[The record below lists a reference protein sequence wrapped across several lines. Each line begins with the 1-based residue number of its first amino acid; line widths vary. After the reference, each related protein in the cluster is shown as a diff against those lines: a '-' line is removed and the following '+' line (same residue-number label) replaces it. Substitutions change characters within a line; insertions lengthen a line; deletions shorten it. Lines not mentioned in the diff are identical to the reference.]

1 MRGSLAGKEVRST
14 SETDKTIDG
23 TQPQVMPSKGDRGKA
38 AEVHIPDYV
47 MWDFGF
53 SEKTHVGRA
62 GR

>member
-1 MRGSLAGKEVRST
+1 MRGSPAGKEVRPT
-14 SETDKTIDG
+14 SEADKTVDG
-23 TQPQVMPSKGDRGKA
+23 PGPQVMPSKGNRGKA

-62 GR
+62 SK